1 MGNQIFQTLKDLP
14 TPFFQP
20 QCVLHKHE
28 VLICGGA
35 RNRRCFSYHTLKNE
49 YKFICKYPS
58 DVRLLGHCVVKLIDN
73 NNKDS
78 NEITLLSFG
87 GEHKHTLIMK
97 YVSVWDND
105 NDNEMDKLKGLKKI
119 NNYNE
124 WIPFTD
130 NHNNII
136 QIGRDG
142 DNYEGVRAVIG
153 GSSNNLLFITYPKNN
168 ISVFDLNTF
177 QFIKHDNLPI
187 YSLWYHCFVSK
198 SENRKNNK
206 NKIYEMILFCKEALS
221 IGYDEDNNTLQYH
234 ILRFYSGIAPFYRCA
249 SVCIN
254 DVILFF
260 GGLSNKKYNVSKAVH
275 KYLIQENAWIK
286 CELNLPIR
294 LYNCFAVLSE
304 DKKHIH
310 LIGGSDYK
318 GTTVPRHM
326 KTKVIALCNASQL
339 VIFPFNFLKLY
350 CFLN

>member
-1 MGNQIFQTLKDLP
+1 
-14 TPFFQP
+14 
-20 QCVLHKHE
+20 
-28 VLICGGA
+28 
-35 RNRRCFSYHTLKNE
+35 
-49 YKFICKYPS
+49 
-58 DVRLLGHCVVKLIDN
+58 
-73 NNKDS
+73 
-78 NEITLLSFG
+78 
-87 GEHKHTLIMK
+87 
-97 YVSVWDND
+97 ND
-105 NDNEMDKLKGLKKI
+105 NDNEMDKSKGLKK
-119 NNYNE
+119 N
-124 WIPFTD
+124 

-153 GSSNNLLFITYPKNN
+153 
-168 ISVFDLNTF
+168 VFDLNTF

-187 YSLWYHCFVSK
+187 FIHCGIIALYQNQK
-198 SENRKNNK
+198 IRKNNK

-221 IGYDEDNNTLQYH
+221 IGYDEDNNILQYH
-234 ILRFYSGIAPFYRCA
+234 RLRFYNGIAPFYRCA
-249 SVCIN
+249 FVCID

-286 CELNLPIR
+286 YDELNLPIR

-339 VIFPFNFLKLY
+339 VIFKTILL
-350 CFLN
+350 FLN